1 MAVVLRKNFGSL
13 VGNGLLVPVRSNS
26 ECNYGMDITINP
38 FSIIPNGS
46 IYTIVP
52 YGAPFAHAQ
61 KQQYAATQLD
71 PATLVSMEE

>member
-1 MAVVLRKNFGSL
+1 
-13 VGNGLLVPVRSNS
+13 
-26 ECNYGMDITINP
+26 MDITINP

-61 KQQYAATQLD
+61 KQQYDCDSARPRHSRFYGGIEIRNGKPRFTEVRD
-71 PATLVSMEE
+71 IDSPAPLSGDEM